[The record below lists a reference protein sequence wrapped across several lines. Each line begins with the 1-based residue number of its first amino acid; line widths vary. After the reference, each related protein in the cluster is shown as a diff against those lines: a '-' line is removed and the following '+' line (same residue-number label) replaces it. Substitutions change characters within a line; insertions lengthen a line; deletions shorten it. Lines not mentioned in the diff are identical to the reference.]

1 MKQLMIALS
10 ALGFAT
16 GVAFAQAPAFDAVD
30 ANGDG
35 LVSMEEGA
43 AAGFAWTDDQF
54 KAADTDGD
62 GGLSADEYT
71 AASAQ

>member
-1 MKQLMIALS
+1 MKQILIALS

-16 GVAFAQAPAFDAVD
+16 GVAFAQAPAFESVD

-43 AAGFAWTDDQF
+43 AAGFTWTADQF
-54 KAADTDGD
+54 QAADTDGD

-71 AASAQ
+71 AASAE